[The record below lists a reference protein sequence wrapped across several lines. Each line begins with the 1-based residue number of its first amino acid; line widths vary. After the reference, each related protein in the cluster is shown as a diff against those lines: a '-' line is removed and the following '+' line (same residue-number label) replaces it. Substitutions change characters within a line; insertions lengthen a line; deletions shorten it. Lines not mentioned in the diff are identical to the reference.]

1 MKFYMTHSVL
11 YNIFKLKNRRV
22 VNIINQNKCNVYI
35 LLLMLSIVE
44 MVLSNFMVIQLFKLS
59 LLCQLVYLPCNWKN
73 NSYAML
79 SDHLRHMRKY
89 VIEYNY
95 CHLQRDGSKFAF
107 QIWAKV
113 VW

>member
-1 MKFYMTHSVL
+1 MDCMDLTFY
-11 YNIFKLKNRRV
+11 
-22 VNIINQNKCNVYI
+22 NVYI